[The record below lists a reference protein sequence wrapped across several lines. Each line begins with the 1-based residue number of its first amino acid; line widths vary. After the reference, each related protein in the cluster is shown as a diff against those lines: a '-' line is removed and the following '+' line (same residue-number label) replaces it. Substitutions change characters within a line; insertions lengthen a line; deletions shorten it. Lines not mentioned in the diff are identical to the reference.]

1 MAGKEG
7 VSMTELIRNAID
19 RSLQESRSEADPE
32 LVARA
37 KEAADKY
44 KSGITDL
51 AENHDRYYAGDE
63 A

>member
-1 MAGKEG
+1 
-7 VSMTELIRNAID
+7 MTELIRNAID